1 MQGLNGAGRA
11 AAYAFGD
18 MVSATRAVDS
28 GRRYTHLDQ
37 TMTPTPID
45 QLLGAARQE
54 REPQRL
60 LFVFVSAELPADATE
75 AERQRF

>member
-28 GRRYTHLDQ
+28 GRRYTHL
-37 TMTPTPID
+37 TKP
-45 QLLGAARQE
+45 
-54 REPQRL
+54 
-60 LFVFVSAELPADATE
+60 
-75 AERQRF
+75 